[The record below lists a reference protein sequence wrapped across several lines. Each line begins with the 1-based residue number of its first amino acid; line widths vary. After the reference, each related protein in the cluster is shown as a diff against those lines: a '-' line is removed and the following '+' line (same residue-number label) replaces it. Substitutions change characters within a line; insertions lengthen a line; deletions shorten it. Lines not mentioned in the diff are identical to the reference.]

1 MGWVVLAVMIKLAR
15 NRMAKLSTAIGRMPI
30 QLKLILSFICIILIP
45 ITLVS
50 WYLFN
55 GVYLNTI
62 KDLTK
67 KNQYILEI
75 EKTNVANNMQ
85 VMERTAQLAISN
97 SEINEY
103 LQSREELDTADL
115 IDFKMKTF
123 SSFQY
128 YLFNNPNIAN
138 IRLYS
143 ENPNVREFW
152 PVIFKESR
160 IKNKPWYQT
169 VLRRNGLVWWEIS
182 ATNKD
187 VIKNSTVASDQVGDF
202 VTLLREIKYPN
213 DKHNGILEVTMELN
227 NFFMKTFSSV
237 QDTSSQMIVVNR
249 EGKAFTN
256 PSLSLMQTL
265 PVGTIMAEF
274 AKHGRRTDR
283 EFTFTYNGTPYL
295 CIPSDLE
302 PLNSYLFNVV
312 SLKSAL
318 SDVSKRRNTIIIAT
332 IILIALLSA
341 TSYIL
346 HSLILKKLNILR
358 DSMKKVRK
366 GDFNFEIDIT
376 SMDEIGELAHHF
388 RQMLKRMNE
397 LIVEA
402 VNRQAA
408 TKEAELKSLKNQID
422 SHFLY
427 NTLENL
433 KMLAEIEGQY
443 TISDS
448 LTSLGRM
455 MRYNLQWT
463 SNHVRLRDELEHIQN
478 YIAIMNIRYDNNL
491 VLNINVPPVH
501 MEQEVLKMSLQPI
514 VENAVKHGMGSRA
527 EDGEKLEIA
536 IHAYVSGDS
545 IIIEVCDNGDGIPE
559 SKLKKVNLMIRLEDA
574 EYQQMRKELND
585 GESSGIGLR
594 NVDQRIVMFY
604 GKSHGIRV
612 ESAEGSFTRVTMT
625 LPYLILA
632 GGVPAHVQSAN
643 R

>member
-1 MGWVVLAVMIKLAR
+1 MGWVVLAAMIKLAR
-15 NRMAKLSTAIGRMPI
+15 NRMARLSTAIGRMPI

-265 PVGTIMAEF
+265 PVETIMDEF
-274 AKHGRRTDR
+274 AKHGKKTDR

-295 CIPSDLE
+295 CIPSDME
-302 PLNSYLFNVV
+302 PLDSYLFNVV

-433 KMLAEIEGQY
+433 KMLAEIEGQF

-514 VENAVKHGMGSRA
+514 VENAVKHGMGSRS
-527 EDGEKLEIA
+527 EGEKLEIA

-559 SKLKKVNLMIRLEDA
+559 SKLKKINLMIRLEDA
-574 EYQQMRKELND
+574 DYQQMRKELND

>member
-1 MGWVVLAVMIKLAR
+1 MAR
-15 NRMAKLSTAIGRMPI
+15 LSTAIGRMPI

-138 IRLYS
+138 IRLYT

-160 IKNKPWYQT
+160 IKSKPWYQT
-169 VLRRNGLVWWEIS
+169 VLQRNGLVWWEIS

-187 VIKNSTVASDQVGDF
+187 VIKDSTVASDQVGDF

-213 DKHNGILEVTMELN
+213 DRHNGILEVTMELN

-256 PSLSLMQTL
+256 PSLGLLQTL
-265 PVGTIMAEF
+265 PVETIMAEF
-274 AKHGRRTDR
+274 AKHGKKTDR

-295 CIPSDLE
+295 CIPSDME
-302 PLNSYLFNVV
+302 PLGSYLFNVV

-358 DSMKKVRK
+358 ESMKKVRK

-443 TISDS
+443 TISDA

-514 VENAVKHGMGSRA
+514 VENAVKHGMGSRS
-527 EDGEKLEIA
+527 EGGEKLEIA

-545 IIIEVCDNGDGIPE
+545 IIIEVSDNGDGIPE

-632 GGVPAHVQSAN
+632 GGVPAHVQSSN

>member
-1 MGWVVLAVMIKLAR
+1 MGWVVLAAMIKLAR
-15 NRMAKLSTAIGRMPI
+15 NRMARLSTAIGRMPI

-265 PVGTIMAEF
+265 PVETIMAEF
-274 AKHGRRTDR
+274 AKHGKKTDH

-295 CIPSDLE
+295 CIPSDME
-302 PLNSYLFNVV
+302 PLDSYLFNVV

-366 GDFNFEIDIT
+366 GDFNFEINIT

-397 LIVEA
+397 LIVDA

-443 TISDS
+443 TISDA

-514 VENAVKHGMGSRA
+514 VENAVKHGMGSRS
-527 EDGEKLEIA
+527 EGEKLEIA

-545 IIIEVCDNGDGIPE
+545 IIIDVCDNGDGIPE
-559 SKLKKVNLMIRLEDA
+559 SKLKKINLMIRLEDA
-574 EYQQMRKELND
+574 DYQQMRKELND

>member
-1 MGWVVLAVMIKLAR
+1 MAR
-15 NRMAKLSTAIGRMPI
+15 LSTAIGRMPI

-265 PVGTIMAEF
+265 PVETIMAEF
-274 AKHGRRTDR
+274 AKHGKKTDH

-295 CIPSDLE
+295 CIPSDME
-302 PLNSYLFNVV
+302 PLDSYLFNVV

-433 KMLAEIEGQY
+433 KMLAEIEGQF
-443 TISDS
+443 TISDA

-491 VLNINVPPVH
+491 VLNINVPLVH

-514 VENAVKHGMGSRA
+514 VENAVKHGMGSRS
-527 EDGEKLEIA
+527 EGEKLEIA

-559 SKLKKVNLMIRLEDA
+559 SKLKKINLMIRLEDA
-574 EYQQMRKELND
+574 DYQQMRKELND

-612 ESAEGSFTRVTMT
+612 ESTEGSFTRVTMT

-632 GGVPAHVQSAN
+632 GGVPAHVQSAH

>member
-1 MGWVVLAVMIKLAR
+1 MIEFAR
-15 NRMAKLSTAIGRMPI
+15 NRLARLSIAIGRMSI
-30 QLKLILSFICIILIP
+30 QLKLIVSFICIILIP

-55 GVYLNTI
+55 GVYLNSI

-67 KNQYILEI
+67 KNQYILDI
-75 EKTNVANNMQ
+75 EKTNVANNMT

-115 IDFKMKTF
+115 IDFKVKTF

-128 YLFNNPNIAN
+128 YLFNNPTIAN
-138 IRLYS
+138 IRLYT

-160 IKNKPWYQT
+160 IKDESWYKT
-169 VLRRNGLVWWEIS
+169 VIQRNGIVWWEIS
-182 ATNKD
+182 NTNKD
-187 VIKNSTVASDQVGDF
+187 VIKNSSTVGNLSGDY

-213 DKHNGILEVTMELN
+213 DMHNGVLEVTMELN

-237 QDTSSQMIVVNR
+237 QDNESQMIVINR
-249 EGKAFTN
+249 NGQTFTN
-256 PSLSLMQTL
+256 PSMDMYKSL
-265 PVGTIMAEF
+265 PVQAIMAEF
-274 AKHGRRTDR
+274 AKHKGSSKH
-283 EFTFTYNGTPYL
+283 EFSITYDGTPYL
-295 CIPSDLE
+295 CIPSYMEQLD
-302 PLNSYLFNVV
+302 SYLFNVV
-312 SLKSAL
+312 SLKSTL
-318 SDVSKRRNTIIIAT
+318 SDISKRRDTIIFAT
-332 IILIALLSA
+332 IILIALLSV
-341 TSYIL
+341 TSYFL

-358 DSMKKVRK
+358 ESMKKVRK
-366 GDFNFEIDIT
+366 GDFNFDIAIT

-388 RQMLKRMNE
+388 RQMLKKINE

-448 LTSLGRM
+448 LTSLGCM

-463 SNHVRLRDELEHIQN
+463 SNHVRLKDELDHIQN

-491 VLNINVPPVH
+491 ELNVEILPIY

-514 VENAVKHGMGSRA
+514 VENAVKHGMSSRHA
-527 EDGEKLEIA
+527 TMEKLVIT
-536 IHAYVSGDS
+536 IKAYVLGDDM
-545 IIIEVCDNGDGIPE
+545 IIEVSDNGDGIDE
-559 SKLKKVNLMIRLEDA
+559 NRLMNVNLMIRLEDA
-574 EYQQMRKELND
+574 EYQEIKSRIYAGER
-585 GESSGIGLR
+585 ESSGIGLR
-594 NVDQRIVMFY
+594 NVDQRIVINY

-612 ESAEGSFTRVTMT
+612 ESVKGSFTRVTMS
-625 LPYLILA
+625 LPFLILA
-632 GGVPAHVQSAN
+632 GGNPIHV
-643 R
+643 

>member
-1 MGWVVLAVMIKLAR
+1 MIELAR
-15 NRMAKLSTAIGRMPI
+15 NRMARLSTAIGRMPI

-265 PVGTIMAEF
+265 PVETIMAEF
-274 AKHGRRTDR
+274 AKHGKKTDH

-295 CIPSDLE
+295 CIPSDME
-302 PLNSYLFNVV
+302 PLDSYLFNVV

-433 KMLAEIEGQY
+433 KMLAEIEGQF
-443 TISDS
+443 TISDA

-491 VLNINVPPVH
+491 VLNINVPLVH

-514 VENAVKHGMGSRA
+514 VENAVKHGMGSRS
-527 EDGEKLEIA
+527 EGEKLEIA

-559 SKLKKVNLMIRLEDA
+559 SKLKKINLMIRLEDA
-574 EYQQMRKELND
+574 DYQQMRKELND

-612 ESAEGSFTRVTMT
+612 ESTEGSFTRVTMT

-632 GGVPAHVQSAN
+632 GGVPAHVQSAH

>member
-1 MGWVVLAVMIKLAR
+1 MGWVVLAAMIKLAR
-15 NRMAKLSTAIGRMPI
+15 NRMARLSTAIGRMPI

-265 PVGTIMAEF
+265 PVETIMAEF
-274 AKHGRRTDR
+274 AKHGKKTDH

-295 CIPSDLE
+295 CIPSEME
-302 PLNSYLFNVV
+302 PLDSYLFNVV

-433 KMLAEIEGQY
+433 KMLAEIEGQF
-443 TISDS
+443 TISDA

-514 VENAVKHGMGSRA
+514 VENAVKHGMGSRS
-527 EDGEKLEIA
+527 EGEKLEIA

-559 SKLKKVNLMIRLEDA
+559 SKLKKINLMIRLEDA
-574 EYQQMRKELND
+574 DYHQMRKELND

-632 GGVPAHVQSAN
+632 GGVPAHVQSAH

>member
-1 MGWVVLAVMIKLAR
+1 M
-15 NRMAKLSTAIGRMPI
+15 
-30 QLKLILSFICIILIP
+30 
-45 ITLVS
+45 
-50 WYLFN
+50 
-55 GVYLNTI
+55 
-62 KDLTK
+62 
-67 KNQYILEI
+67 
-75 EKTNVANNMQ
+75 ANNMQ

-265 PVGTIMAEF
+265 PVETIMAEF
-274 AKHGRRTDR
+274 AKHGKKTDH

-295 CIPSDLE
+295 CIPSDME
-302 PLNSYLFNVV
+302 PLDSYLFNVV

-358 DSMKKVRK
+358 DSMKKYAK
-366 GDFNFEIDIT
+366 AT
-376 SMDEIGELAHHF
+376 
-388 RQMLKRMNE
+388 
-397 LIVEA
+397 LI
-402 VNRQAA
+402 
-408 TKEAELKSLKNQID
+408 
-422 SHFLY
+422 
-427 NTLENL
+427 
-433 KMLAEIEGQY
+433 
-443 TISDS
+443 
-448 LTSLGRM
+448 
-455 MRYNLQWT
+455 
-463 SNHVRLRDELEHIQN
+463 
-478 YIAIMNIRYDNNL
+478 
-491 VLNINVPPVH
+491 
-501 MEQEVLKMSLQPI
+501 
-514 VENAVKHGMGSRA
+514 
-527 EDGEKLEIA
+527 
-536 IHAYVSGDS
+536 
-545 IIIEVCDNGDGIPE
+545 
-559 SKLKKVNLMIRLEDA
+559 SKLTLQA
-574 EYQQMRKELND
+574 WMR
-585 GESSGIGLR
+585 SG
-594 NVDQRIVMFY
+594 NWRI
-604 GKSHGIRV
+604 I
-612 ESAEGSFTRVTMT
+612 SARCSNG
-625 LPYLILA
+625 
-632 GGVPAHVQSAN
+632 
-643 R
+643 